1 MLKSSAYLRLLIGL
15 VLLPMLALAPLKNAG
30 IVQEHDLPS
39 DMNAGETRVVT
50 WSLDIYD
57 CEGFAR
63 FQVQFPEGI
72 EATALETAQASFS
85 FEGGKAKFIWMELPP
100 KNTLDVSL
108 EVATN
113 SDFEGGSVTQ
123 WFSFIRDGR
132 RKDVEFEPHHIAR
145 RVSAVS
151 EQQGSAQD
159 IEVQRSWTATTNR
172 TGTMSVTIR
181 GYEPGQFLKLTET
194 LGAHGAISVLDDA
207 DCDIRDAFDDQL
219 VFIWQAAPSA
229 SEMVVKYTLRDGRP
243 EQVTGRVSTIQN
255 NAAIE
260 RTVEALQPPA
270 PTTPTAPA
278 APPSTPP
285 STPPV
290 EPAPTEPAPAGED
303 VAFRI
308 QILATHAAV
317 GSEAVKRIYAYP
329 GEVRHEQ
336 HEAWHKYTTGYH
348 TTYRAARDNR
358 VDLNSNHAFPGPF
371 VTAYRNGQRITVQ
384 EALLVTKQNW
394 IP

>member
-1 MLKSSAYLRLLIGL
+1 MYSAYLRRLIGI

-30 IVQEHDLPS
+30 IVQEHDLPG
-39 DMNAGETRVVT
+39 DMDAGETRVVT

-108 EVATN
+108 EVTAN
-113 SDFEGGSVTQ
+113 SDFQGGSVTQ

-132 RKDVEFEPHHIAR
+132 RKDVEFEPHHMTR
-145 RVSAVS
+145 SVSSAF
-151 EQQGSAQD
+151 EQQDSAQD
-159 IEVQRSWTATTNR
+159 IEVQRLWTATTNR

-181 GYEPGQFLKLTET
+181 GHEPGQFLKLSET
-194 LGAHGAISVLDDA
+194 LGTYGAISVLDDA
-207 DCDIRDAFDDQL
+207 DCDIRDAFEDQL

-229 SEMVVKYTLRDGRP
+229 RELVVKYTLRDGRP
-243 EQVTGRVSTIQN
+243 DQVTGRISTIQN

-260 RTVEALQPPA
+260 QTVEALQPPA
-270 PTTPTAPA
+270 LTAPTAPS
-278 APPSTPP
+278 STPP

-290 EPAPTEPAPAGED
+290 EPAPTEPAPTAED

-317 GSEAVKRIYAYP
+317 SSEAVKRIYAYP

>member
-1 MLKSSAYLRLLIGL
+1 MLRFSAYLRLLIGF

-30 IVQEHDLPS
+30 IVQEHDLPG
-39 DMNAGETRVVT
+39 DMDAGETRVVA

-85 FEGGKAKFIWMELPP
+85 FEGGKAKFIWMDLPP
-100 KNTLDVSL
+100 KNTLDISL
-108 EVATN
+108 EVAAN
-113 SDFEGGSVTQ
+113 SDFQGGSVRQ

-132 RKDVEFEPHHIAR
+132 RKDVEFEPHHIALS
-145 RVSAVS
+145 VSAVT
-151 EQQGSAQD
+151 EQRVSAQD
-159 IEVQRSWTATTNR
+159 IDVQRSWTATTDR

-181 GYEPGQFLKLTET
+181 DYEPGQFLKLTET
-194 LGAHGAISVLDDA
+194 IGPQGAISVLNDA
-207 DCDIRDAFDDQL
+207 DCDIRDAFEDQL

-243 EQVTGRVSTIQN
+243 EQVIGRISTIQN
-255 NAAIE
+255 NASIE
-260 RTVEALQPPA
+260 RTVEVLQPLA
-270 PTTPTAPA
+270 PTEPTAESSIT
-278 APPSTPP
+278 PSTP
-285 STPPV
+285 TV
-290 EPAPTEPAPAGED
+290 EPAPTESAPATKD
-303 VAFRI
+303 VAFGI

-336 HEAWHKYTTGYH
+336 HETWHKYTTGYH

-358 VDLNSNHAFPGPF
+358 VALNSNHSFPGPF
-371 VTAYRNGQRITVQ
+371 VTAYLNGQRITVQ